1 MLDND
6 DIITANASEI
16 VEKISRYEKGYQNA
30 LCVVAY
36 SQFVQPQQNS
46 TTIETVKKDE
56 GVLKLVQKSE
66 Q

>member
-30 LCVVAY
+30 LCVAAY
-36 SQFVQPQQNS
+36 S
-46 TTIETVKKDE
+46 
-56 GVLKLVQKSE
+56 
-66 Q
+66 

>member
-36 SQFVQPQQNS
+36 S
-46 TTIETVKKDE
+46 
-56 GVLKLVQKSE
+56 
-66 Q
+66 